1 MAFITEMT
9 LTSQI
14 IIGVILLMTVYFHSF
29 AYNMNTVN
37 SAPALLTSIGIFG
50 TFVGIAQ
57 GLQEFDTLQIQDSV
71 PSLLEGLKTAFWTS
85 IAGLFA
91 ALSIKFRYVVVTQP
105 RQKTGRTNTVTLADL
120 HQEMVNLTS
129 TFKDKYDDGNQQINH
144 LETSLVQ
151 SVDKLNA
158 SMNQY
163 QTDMADANANALV
176 EAISTVMREF
186 NVRINE
192 QYGDNFKKLNEAVG
206 QMLSWQQTYQEQLST
221 LIGQQQ
227 TTATTMTEA
236 TQAYQVVVEKT
247 QVFGRTAEALG
258 VMLDSLEAQSKQLD
272 KYLKGLDSA
281 IGEAVGGLP
290 ALEQRVLS
298 LTDHLITGIEKSQSD
313 YQSLV
318 QNAVQQMNQQLSD
331 AQSTFSYKLSEEQD
345 GLHQSVQQM
354 IDRTDRQV
362 LKLDQAMEEELTRA
376 LETFGCQLTALSEKF
391 VRDYTPLTEKLRDV
405 IRIADQQRKVS

>member
-1 MAFITEMT
+1 MELIQDMT
-9 LTSQI
+9 LTSQLI
-14 IIGVILLMTVYFHSF
+14 ISVILLMAAYFHVF

-37 SAPALLTSIGIFG
+37 SAPALLTSLGIFG

-91 ALSIKFRYVVVTQP
+91 ALSIKFRYVVITQP

-120 HQEMVNLTS
+120 HQELVNLTATYKAS
-129 TFKDKYDDGNQQINH
+129 SDSGNNQIQT
-144 LETSLVQ
+144 LETHLVN
-151 SVDKLNA
+151 SVDQLHSA
-158 SMNQY
+158 LTDY
-163 QTDMADANANALV
+163 QREMADANANALV
-176 EAISTVMREF
+176 DAIGTVMREF

-206 QMLSWQQTYQEQLST
+206 QMLSWQKAYQDQLTT
-221 LIGQQQ
+221 LIDQQQ
-227 TTATTMTEA
+227 TTANTMTEA
-236 TQAYQVVVEKT
+236 TQAYQTVVEKT

-272 KYLKGLDSA
+272 SYLKGLDKA
-281 IGEAVGGLP
+281 IGTAVHGLP
-290 ALEQRVLS
+290 TLEQRIASLS
-298 LTDHLITGIEKSQSD
+298 EGLVASIEKSQTE
-313 YQSLV
+313 YHSLV
-318 QNAVQQMNQQLSD
+318 QAAVSQMNQQLAD
-331 AQSTFSYKLSEEQD
+331 AQSMFSKKLIEEQD
-345 GLHQSVQQM
+345 GIHQSVHKM
-354 IDRTDRQV
+354 IERTDRQV
-362 LKLDQAMEEELTRA
+362 MKLDQAMEEELTRA

-405 IRIADQQRKVS
+405 IRIVDQQRKAS

>member
-1 MAFITEMT
+1 MEFITEMT
-9 LTSQI
+9 LTSQL
-14 IIGVILLMTVYFHSF
+14 IIGVILLMAVYFHVL

-57 GLQEFDTLQIQDSV
+57 GLQEFDTTHIQDSV

-85 IAGLFA
+85 IAGLFS

-120 HQEMVNLTS
+120 HQEMVNLTA
-129 TFKDKYDDGNQQINH
+129 TFKDKYDSGNAQMSNM
-144 LETSLVQ
+144 ESSLVE
-151 SVDKLNA
+151 SITGLNSSLA
-158 SMNQY
+158 NY
-163 QTDMADANANALV
+163 QTQMADANADALV
-176 EAISTVMREF
+176 EAIGTVMREF

-206 QMLSWQQTYQEQLST
+206 QMLSWQKAYQDQLSS
-221 LIGQQQ
+221 LIEQQQ
-227 TTATTMTEA
+227 TTASTMTEA
-236 TQAYQVVVEKT
+236 TQAYQTVVEKT

-272 KYLKGLDSA
+272 KYLKGLDLA
-281 IGEAVGGLP
+281 IGEAVHGLP
-290 ALEQRVLS
+290 TLEQRMLS
-298 LTDHLITGIEKSQSD
+298 LTENLVNGIEKSQSE
-313 YQSLV
+313 YQALV
-318 QNAVQQMNQQLSD
+318 QSAVQQMNNQLTE
-331 AQSTFSYKLSEEQD
+331 AQTSFSGKLLEEQD
-345 GLHQSVQQM
+345 GIHQSVQKM

-391 VRDYTPLTEKLRDV
+391 VRDYTPLTEKLKDV
-405 IRIADQQRKVS
+405 IRIADQQRKAS

>member
-1 MAFITEMT
+1 MELIQDMT
-9 LTSQI
+9 LTSQLI
-14 IIGVILLMTVYFHSF
+14 ISVILLMAAYFHVF

-91 ALSIKFRYVVVTQP
+91 ALSIKFRYVVITQP

-120 HQEMVNLTS
+120 HQELVNLTA
-129 TFKDKYDDGNQQINH
+129 TFKASSDSGNNQIQT
-144 LETSLVQ
+144 LETHLVN
-151 SVDKLNA
+151 SVDQLHSA
-158 SMNQY
+158 LTDY
-163 QTDMADANANALV
+163 QREMADANANALV
-176 EAISTVMREF
+176 DAIGTVMREF

-206 QMLSWQQTYQEQLST
+206 QMLSWQKAYQDQLTT
-221 LIGQQQ
+221 LIDQQQ
-227 TTATTMTEA
+227 TTANTMTEA
-236 TQAYQVVVEKT
+236 TQAYQTVVEKT

-272 KYLKGLDSA
+272 SYLKGLDKA
-281 IGEAVGGLP
+281 IGTAVHGLP
-290 ALEQRVLS
+290 TLEQRIASLS
-298 LTDHLITGIEKSQSD
+298 EGLVASIEKSQTE
-313 YQSLV
+313 YHSLV
-318 QNAVQQMNQQLSD
+318 QAAVSQMNQQLAD
-331 AQSTFSYKLSEEQD
+331 AQSMFSKKLMEEQD
-345 GLHQSVQQM
+345 GIHQSVHKM
-354 IDRTDRQV
+354 IERTDRQV
-362 LKLDQAMEEELTRA
+362 MKLDQAMEEELTRA

-405 IRIADQQRKVS
+405 IRIVDLQRKAS

>member
-1 MAFITEMT
+1 MELIQDMT
-9 LTSQI
+9 LTSQLI
-14 IIGVILLMTVYFHSF
+14 ISVILLMAAYFHVF

-91 ALSIKFRYVVVTQP
+91 ALSIKFRYVVITQP

-120 HQEMVNLTS
+120 HQELVNLTA
-129 TFKDKYDDGNQQINH
+129 TFKASSDSGNNQIQT
-144 LETSLVQ
+144 LETHLVN
-151 SVDKLNA
+151 SVDQLHSA
-158 SMNQY
+158 LTDY
-163 QTDMADANANALV
+163 QREMADANANALV
-176 EAISTVMREF
+176 DAIGTVMREF

-206 QMLSWQQTYQEQLST
+206 QMLSWQKAYQDQLTT
-221 LIGQQQ
+221 LIDQQQ
-227 TTATTMTEA
+227 TTANTMTEA
-236 TQAYQVVVEKT
+236 TQAYQTVVEKT

-272 KYLKGLDSA
+272 SYLKGLDKA
-281 IGEAVGGLP
+281 IGTAVHGLP
-290 ALEQRVLS
+290 TLEQRIASLS
-298 LTDHLITGIEKSQSD
+298 EGLVASIEKSQTE
-313 YQSLV
+313 YHSLV
-318 QNAVQQMNQQLSD
+318 QAAVSQMNQQLAD
-331 AQSTFSYKLSEEQD
+331 AQSMFSKKLIEEQD
-345 GLHQSVQQM
+345 GIHQSVHKM
-354 IDRTDRQV
+354 IERTDRQV
-362 LKLDQAMEEELTRA
+362 MKLDQAMEEELTRA

-405 IRIADQQRKVS
+405 IRIVDQQRKAS

>member
-1 MAFITEMT
+1 MEFITEMT

-14 IIGVILLMTVYFHSF
+14 IIGVILLMAVYFHLL

-57 GLQEFDTLQIQDSV
+57 GLQEFDTNQIQDSV

-129 TFKDKYDDGNQQINH
+129 TFKDKYEDGNAQIGH
-144 LETSLVQ
+144 MESSVVQSISGLETSL
-151 SVDKLNA
+151 SN
-158 SMNQY
+158 Y
-163 QTDMADANANALV
+163 QTHMANANADALV
-176 EAISTVMREF
+176 EAIGTVMREF

-206 QMLSWQQTYQEQLST
+206 QMLNWQKAYQDQLST
-221 LIGQQQ
+221 LIEQQQ
-227 TTATTMTEA
+227 TTASTMTEA

-281 IGEAVGGLP
+281 IGEAVHGLP
-290 ALEQRVLS
+290 TLEHRMLS
-298 LTDHLITGIEKSQSD
+298 LTENLVNSIEKSQTD

-318 QNAVQQMNQQLSD
+318 QNAVNQMNQQLSD
-331 AQSTFSYKLSEEQD
+331 AQTSFSGKLLEEQD
-345 GLHQSVQQM
+345 GIHQAVQKM

-405 IRIADQQRKVS
+405 IRIADQQRKAS